1 MSALTKVFVVLHVV
15 LTMLFVAA
23 TVVFVNRVEDFTAQ
37 QKKLQAEV
45 VAAQR
50 RAEFAEGQ
58 AQTAVAEATA
68 VKLQTGNEVSR
79 VRQLLDTERTN
90 VRERD
95 TQIATLRQSLGS
107 AEASLQ
113 GANAALATAQ
123 ETNKILQD
131 QVSATRAE
139 SDKIQ

>member
-23 TVVFVNRVEDFTAQ
+23 TVVFVNRVEDVTAQ

-58 AQTAVAEATA
+58 AQTDAF
-68 VKLQTGNEVSR
+68 LQRLSPGAARLDPASPGH
-79 VRQLLDTERTN
+79 LLGLPDNGPARS
-90 VRERD
+90 VPSGD
-95 TQIATLRQSLGS
+95 GFYY
-107 AEASLQ
+107 
-113 GANAALATAQ
+113 ALLHK
-123 ETNKILQD
+123 EPEPP
-131 QVSATRAE
+131 R
-139 SDKIQ
+139 